1 MFFIDNVLAVL
12 NVIKIL
18 SSLPLISKLLLAVA
32 VVVAVPS
39 VLHELKVNTHQVRFL
54 VELILLKLIFVHG
67 HTYGLGSSLIGCK
80 FFGVFN

>member
-1 MFFIDNVLAVL
+1 MFFIDNVLTVL

-18 SSLPLISKLLLAVA
+18 SSLPLVSKLLLG

-39 VLHELKVNTHQVRFL
+39 VIHELKVNTHQVRFL
-54 VELILLKLIFVHG
+54 VELFLLKLIFVHG
-67 HTYGLGSSLIGCK
+67 HTYGFRSSLIGCK